1 MSLKNLQDVFG
12 FEEFKTGQQQVIE
25 KVVQGKSA
33 CAIFPTG
40 SGKSLCYQLPALQL
54 QGITLVVSPL
64 LSLMKDQL
72 DFLLSHNISAARLDS
87 SLEREEY
94 NKVLERAKSNHLKI
108 LMISVERFKNERFRG
123 QLQRMNVSLMVIDE
137 AHCISEWGHNFRP
150 DYLKL
155 PQYQREFKIP
165 QVLLLTAT
173 ATQQVVVDMQAKF
186 AIDKD
191 DVVITG
197 FYRENLFLQMQPTPS
212 KNRPHALF
220 AALAKNPDLPSI
232 VYVTLQKTAYE
243 VAEFLK
249 NKGINAHHYHA
260 GMKTDERELIQNQF
274 MQGQI
279 NCIVATIAFGMGID
293 KKDVR
298 CVIHYDLPKS
308 IENYSQEIGRSG
320 RDGKRSLCQI
330 LANSDGITVQE
341 NFVYGDTPD
350 FKGIQLLLEQIQNS
364 QEPFW
369 ETKIIT
375 LSNELNIKVLP
386 LKTLLVYL
394 EMRGI
399 IKPKFTYFEEYSFK
413 NCDTDAIINR
423 FQAERR
429 DFIAAIFHN
438 SIKKKLWTYV
448 DIQAIMENYS
458 TDRARIIVA
467 LEYFEQQGLLELQAK
482 QSVERFDI
490 VTHNYDAKEVAKE
503 LFNVFLKKEQTEVQ
517 RIHNMVALFESD
529 ACLSKELA
537 HYFGEELNFEKCGHC
552 SHCLTGQANFESEN
566 KLTKIETHDFE
577 QLTAEFIHAIGDAF
591 SANNLVKYLCG
602 ISTPI
607 FRKYKIRALPYFAYL
622 EKYPYALVKT
632 WVLSHLSLK
641 AHPTSDC

>member
-1 MSLKNLQDVFG
+1 MSLKNLQGVFG
-12 FEEFKTGQQQVIE
+12 FEGFKTGQEQVIK
-25 KVVQGKSA
+25 KVLAGKSCA
-33 CAIFPTG
+33 AIFPTG

-54 QGITLVVSPL
+54 PGLTLVVSPL

-87 SLEREEY
+87 SLERDEY
-94 NKVLERAKSNHLKI
+94 NDVLQRAKSNQLKI
-108 LMISVERFKNERFRG
+108 LMISVERFKNERFRA

-155 PQYQREFKIP
+155 PHYQQEFAIP
-165 QVLLLTAT
+165 AVLLLTAT
-173 ATQQVVVDMQAKF
+173 ATKQVVEDMQTKF
-186 AIDKD
+186 AIALEN
-191 DVVITG
+191 VIITG
-197 FYRENLFLQMQPTPS
+197 FYRDNLFLQMQPTPVE
-212 KNRPHALF
+212 NRQQALF
-220 AALAKNPDLPSI
+220 ETLFKKPDLPSI

-243 VAEFLK
+243 IAECLR
-249 NKGINAHHYHA
+249 NKGINAQHYHA
-260 GMKTDERELIQNQF
+260 GMKMQEREFIQNQF

-298 CVIHYDLPKS
+298 RVIHYDLPKS

-320 RDGKRSLCQI
+320 RDGRKSLCQI
-330 LANSDGITVQE
+330 LANSDNITVQE

-350 FKGIQLLLEQIQNS
+350 FKGIKLLLEQIQNS

-394 EMRGI
+394 EMREI

-413 NCDTDAIINR
+413 NCDTDALINR
-423 FQAERR
+423 FQAERKE
-429 DFIAAIFHN
+429 FIAAIFN
-438 SIKKKLWTYV
+438 NCVKKKMWTYV
-448 DIQAIMENYS
+448 DIQAIMDNYA

-490 VTHNYDAKEVAKE
+490 VTREFDASQLAKE

-517 RIHNMVALFESD
+517 RIHNMIALFESD
-529 ACLSKELA
+529 TCLSKELA
-537 HYFGEELNFEKCGHC
+537 HYFGEELDFEKCGHC
-552 SHCLTGQANFESEN
+552 SHCLTGQANFKSLNELAE
-566 KLTKIETHDFE
+566 IETHNFE
-577 QLTAEFIHAIGDAF
+577 QLTAEFIHATGDAF

-607 FRKYKIRALPYFAYL
+607 FRKYKVRALPYFAYL
-622 EKYPYALVKT
+622 EKYPYAQVKT
-632 WVLSHLSLK
+632 WVLSHLN
-641 AHPTSDC
+641 

>member
-12 FEEFKTGQQQVIE
+12 FDSFKTGQQQVIE
-25 KVVQGKSA
+25 KVLQGKSA

-54 QGITLVVSPL
+54 PGLTLVVSPL

-72 DFLLSHNISAARLDS
+72 DFLLSYKVSAARLDS
-87 SLEREEY
+87 SLERDEY
-94 NKVLERAKSNHLKI
+94 NDVLGRAKSNQLKI
-108 LMISVERFKNERFRG
+108 LMISVERFKNERFRA

-155 PQYQREFKIP
+155 PHYQKEFSIP
-165 QVLLLTAT
+165 QALLLTAT
-173 ATQQVVVDMQAKF
+173 ATKKVVADMQTKF
-186 AIDKD
+186 AIDEE
-191 DVVITG
+191 DVIITG
-197 FYRENLFLQMQPTPS
+197 FYRDNLFLHMQPTPIE
-212 KNRPHALF
+212 NRQQVLF
-220 AALAKNPDLPSI
+220 DTLIKKPDLPSI

-243 VAEFLK
+243 VAEYLR

-260 GMKTDERELIQNQF
+260 GMKTEERELIQNQF

-298 CVIHYDLPKS
+298 RVIHYDLPKS

-320 RDGKRSLCQI
+320 RDGRKSLCQI
-330 LANSDGITVQE
+330 LANSDNITVQE

-350 FKGIQLLLEQIQNS
+350 FKGIKLLLEQIQNS

-413 NCDTDAIINR
+413 NCDTDVLINR
-423 FQAERR
+423 FQAERKE
-429 DFIAAIFHN
+429 FIAALFN
-438 SIKKKLWTYV
+438 NCVKKKMWTYV
-448 DIQAIMENYS
+448 DIQAILDNYA

-490 VTHNYDAKEVAKE
+490 VTREFDASQLAKE

-517 RIHNMVALFESD
+517 RIHNMIALFESD

-537 HYFGEELNFEKCGHC
+537 HYFGEELDFEKCGHC
-552 SHCLTGQANFESEN
+552 SHCLTGQANFKSLNELAE
-566 KLTKIETHDFE
+566 IETHNFE
-577 QLTAEFIHAIGDAF
+577 QLTAEFIHATGDAF

-602 ISTPI
+602 ISTSI

-622 EKYPYALVKT
+622 ERYPYAQVKT
-632 WVLSHLSLK
+632 WVLSHLN
-641 AHPTSDC
+641 

>member
-12 FEEFKTGQQQVIE
+12 FDSFKTGQQHVIG
-25 KVVQGKSA
+25 KVLQGKSA

-54 QGITLVVSPL
+54 PGLTLVVSPL

-72 DFLLSHNISAARLDS
+72 DFFLSHKVSAARLDS

-94 NKVLERAKSNHLKI
+94 NSVLERAKSNQLKI
-108 LMISVERFKNERFRG
+108 LMISVERFKNERFRA

-155 PQYQREFKIP
+155 PQYQQEFAIP
-165 QVLLLTAT
+165 AVLLLTAT
-173 ATQQVVVDMQAKF
+173 ATKQVVEDMQTKF
-186 AIDKD
+186 AIDEE
-191 DVVITG
+191 DVIITG
-197 FYRENLFLQMQPTPS
+197 FYRDNLFLQMQPTPIA
-212 KNRPHALF
+212 NRQTVLF
-220 AALAKNPDLPSI
+220 ETLNKKPNLPTI
-232 VYVTLQKTAYE
+232 VYVTLQKTAFD
-243 VAEFLK
+243 VAEFLN

-260 GMKTDERELIQNQF
+260 GMKNEDRELIQNQF

-298 CVIHYDLPKS
+298 RVIHYDLPKS

-320 RDGKRSLCQI
+320 RDGRKSLCQI
-330 LANSDGITVQE
+330 LANSDNITVQE

-350 FKGIQLLLEQIQNS
+350 FKGIKLLLEQIQNS

-413 NCDTDAIINR
+413 NCDTDALINR

-429 DFIAAIFHN
+429 DFIAAIFN
-438 SIKKKLWTYV
+438 NCIKKKLWTYV
-448 DIQAIMENYS
+448 DIQAIMDNYA

-490 VTHNYDAKEVAKE
+490 VTRDFDAAELAKE

-517 RIHNMVALFESD
+517 RIHNMIALFESD
-529 ACLSKELA
+529 TCLSKELA
-537 HYFGEELNFEKCGHC
+537 HYFGEELDFEKCGHC
-552 SHCLTGQANFESEN
+552 SHCLTGQAHFESQI
-566 KLTKIETHDFE
+566 KMPDIQTHDFE
-577 QLTAEFIHAIGDAF
+577 KLSAEFIHAIGDAF

-607 FRKYKIRALPYFAYL
+607 FRKYKIRALPYFANL
-622 EKYPYALVKT
+622 EKYPYAQVKT
-632 WVLSHLSLK
+632 WVLSHLN
-641 AHPTSDC
+641 

>member
-12 FEEFKTGQQQVIE
+12 FDSFKTGQQHVIE
-25 KVVQGKSA
+25 KVLQGKSA

-54 QGITLVVSPL
+54 PGLTLVVSPL

-72 DFLLSHNISAARLDS
+72 DFLLSHKVSAARLDS

-94 NKVLERAKSNHLKI
+94 NSVLERAKSNQLKI
-108 LMISVERFKNERFRG
+108 LMISVERFKNERFRA

-155 PQYQREFKIP
+155 PHYQKEFSIP

-173 ATQQVVVDMQAKF
+173 ATKQVVADMQSKF
-186 AIDKD
+186 SIDEE
-191 DVVITG
+191 DVIITG
-197 FYRENLFLQMQPTPS
+197 FYRDNLFLQMQPTPIE
-212 KNRPHALF
+212 KRQTVLF
-220 AALAKNPDLPSI
+220 ETLNKKPNLPTI
-232 VYVTLQKTAYE
+232 VYVTLQKTAFD

-260 GMKTDERELIQNQF
+260 GMKNEDRELIQNQF

-298 CVIHYDLPKS
+298 RVIHYDLPKS

-320 RDGKRSLCQI
+320 RDGRKSLCQI
-330 LANSDGITVQE
+330 LANSDNITVQE

-413 NCDTDAIINR
+413 NCDTDALINR

-429 DFIAAIFHN
+429 DFIAAIFN
-438 SIKKKLWTYV
+438 NCIKKKLWTYV
-448 DIQAIMENYS
+448 DIQAIMDNYA

-490 VTHNYDAKEVAKE
+490 VTRDFDAAELAKE
-503 LFNVFLKKEQTEVQ
+503 LL
-517 RIHNMVALFESD
+517 MS
-529 ACLSKELA
+529 S
-537 HYFGEELNFEKCGHC
+537 
-552 SHCLTGQANFESEN
+552 
-566 KLTKIETHDFE
+566 
-577 QLTAEFIHAIGDAF
+577 
-591 SANNLVKYLCG
+591 
-602 ISTPI
+602 
-607 FRKYKIRALPYFAYL
+607 
-622 EKYPYALVKT
+622 
-632 WVLSHLSLK
+632 
-641 AHPTSDC
+641 

>member
-12 FEEFKTGQQQVIE
+12 FEGFKTGQEQVIE
-25 KVVQGKSA
+25 KVLQGKSA

-54 QGITLVVSPL
+54 PGLTLVVSPL

-87 SLEREEY
+87 SLERDEY
-94 NKVLERAKSNHLKI
+94 NDVLQKAKSNQLKI
-108 LMISVERFKNERFRG
+108 LMISVERFKNERFRA

-155 PQYQREFKIP
+155 PQYQQEFAIP
-165 QVLLLTAT
+165 AVLLLTAT
-173 ATQQVVVDMQAKF
+173 ATKQVVEDMQNKF
-186 AIDKD
+186 SIASD

-197 FYRENLFLQMQPTPS
+197 FYRDNLYLQMQPTPI
-212 KNRPHALF
+212 KNRQQALF
-220 AALAKNPDLPSI
+220 ETLSKKPDLPSI
-232 VYVTLQKTAYE
+232 VYVTLQKSAYE
-243 VAEFLK
+243 IAEYLR

-260 GMKTDERELIQNQF
+260 GMKTEERELIQNQF
-274 MQGQI
+274 MQGQV

-298 CVIHYDLPKS
+298 RVIHYDLPKS

-320 RDGKRSLCQI
+320 RDGRKSLCQI
-330 LANSDGITVQE
+330 LANSDNITVQE

-350 FKGIQLLLEQIQNS
+350 FKGIQLLLEQIQSS
-364 QEPFW
+364 QEAFW

-413 NCDTDAIINR
+413 NCDTDALTNR
-423 FQAERR
+423 FQAERKE
-429 DFIAAIFHN
+429 FIAAIFTN
-438 SIKKKLWTYV
+438 CIKKKMWTYV
-448 DIQAIMENYS
+448 DIQAILDNYK

-490 VTHNYDAKEVAKE
+490 VTRDFETKELSKE

-517 RIHNMVALFESD
+517 RIHNMIALFESD

-537 HYFGEELNFEKCGHC
+537 HYFGEELSFEKCEHC
-552 SHCLTGQANFESEN
+552 SHCLTGQANFESHN
-566 KLTKIETHDFE
+566 KMPEIETHNFE
-577 QLTAEFIHAIGDAF
+577 QLTAEFIHATGEAF

-622 EKYPYALVKT
+622 ERYPYAQVKT
-632 WVLSHLSLK
+632 WVLSHLN
-641 AHPTSDC
+641 

>member
-1 MSLKNLQDVFG
+1 MLLSHLKNTFG
-12 FEEFKTGQQQVIE
+12 FEGFKTGQEQAIK
-25 KVVQGKSA
+25 KVLAGKSCA
-33 CAIFPTG
+33 AIFPTG

-54 QGITLVVSPL
+54 TGLTLVVSPL

-87 SLEREEY
+87 SLERDEY
-94 NKVLERAKSNHLKI
+94 NNVLQRAKSNQLKI
-108 LMISVERFKNERFRG
+108 LMISVERFKNERFRA
-123 QLQRMNVSLMVIDE
+123 QLNRMNVSLMVIDE

-155 PQYQREFKIP
+155 PQYQQEFAIP
-165 QVLLLTAT
+165 AVLLLTAT
-173 ATQQVVVDMQAKF
+173 ATKQVVEDMQNKF
-186 AIDKD
+186 SIASD
-191 DVVITG
+191 DVVVTG
-197 FYRENLFLQMQPTPS
+197 FYRDNLFLQMQPTPI
-212 KNRPHALF
+212 KNRQQALF
-220 AALAKNPDLPSI
+220 DTLIKKPDLPSI

-243 VAEFLK
+243 IAEYLR
-249 NKGINAHHYHA
+249 NKGINAQHYHA
-260 GMKTDERELIQNQF
+260 GMKTEERELTQNQF
-274 MQGQI
+274 MQGQV

-298 CVIHYDLPKS
+298 RVIHYDLPKS

-320 RDGKRSLCQI
+320 RDGRKSLCQI
-330 LANSDGITVQE
+330 LANSDNITVQE

-413 NCDTDAIINR
+413 NCDTNALTNR
-423 FQAERR
+423 FQAERKE
-429 DFIAAIFHN
+429 FIAALFTN
-438 SIKKKLWTYV
+438 CIKKKMWTYV
-448 DIQAIMENYS
+448 DIQAILDNYK

-490 VTHNYDAKEVAKE
+490 VTRDFEAKELAKE
-503 LFNVFLKKEQTEVQ
+503 LFNVFLKKEQTQVQ
-517 RIHNMVALFESD
+517 RIHNMIALFESD
-529 ACLSKELA
+529 VCLSKELA
-537 HYFGEELNFEKCGHC
+537 YYFGEELSFEKCGHC
-552 SHCLTGQANFESEN
+552 SHCLTGQANFESQNQMPE
-566 KLTKIETHDFE
+566 IETHNFE
-577 QLTAEFIHAIGDAF
+577 QLTAEFIHATGDVF

-602 ISTPI
+602 ISSPI

-622 EKYPYALVKT
+622 EKYPYAQVKT
-632 WVLSHLSLK
+632 WVLSNLN
-641 AHPTSDC
+641 

>member
-1 MSLKNLQDVFG
+1 MSLNNLQDVFG
-12 FEEFKTGQQQVIE
+12 FEGFKTGQEQVIE
-25 KVVQGKSA
+25 KVLQGKSA

-54 QGITLVVSPL
+54 PGLTLVVSPL

-87 SLEREEY
+87 SLERDEY
-94 NKVLERAKSNHLKI
+94 NNVLQRAKSNQLKI
-108 LMISVERFKNERFRG
+108 LMISVERFKNERFRA

-155 PQYQREFKIP
+155 PQYQKEFNIP
-165 QVLLLTAT
+165 AALLLTAT
-173 ATQQVVVDMQAKF
+173 ATKQVVADMQKKF
-186 AIDKD
+186 AINQE

-197 FYRENLFLQMQPTPS
+197 FYRKNLFLQMQPTPS
-212 KNRPHALF
+212 SIRQSVLLET
-220 AALAKNPDLPSI
+220 LAKKPNLPTI

-249 NKGINAHHYHA
+249 NNGINAHHYHA
-260 GMKTDERELIQNQF
+260 GMKSEERELIQNQF
-274 MQGQI
+274 MQSQI

-298 CVIHYDLPKS
+298 RVIHYDLPKS

-320 RDGKRSLCQI
+320 RDGRKSLCQI
-330 LANSDGITVQE
+330 LANSDDITVQE

-364 QEPFW
+364 QEAFW

-413 NCDTDAIINR
+413 NCDTDALTNK
-423 FQAERR
+423 FQAERKE
-429 DFIAAIFHN
+429 FIAAIFNN
-438 SIKKKLWTYV
+438 SIKKKMWTYV
-448 DIQAIMENYS
+448 DIQAIMDNYA

-467 LEYFEQQGLLELQAK
+467 LEYFEQQGMLELQAK

-490 VTHNYDAKEVAKE
+490 VTRDFDAKELSKE
-503 LFNVFLKKEQTEVQ
+503 LFNLFLKKEQTEVQ
-517 RIHNMVALFESD
+517 RIHNMIDLFESD

-537 HYFGEELNFEKCGHC
+537 HYFGEELDFEKCGHC
-552 SHCLTGQANFESEN
+552 SHCLTGQAHFESQN
-566 KLTKIETHDFE
+566 KMPAIETHSFE
-577 QLTAEFIHAIGDAF
+577 QLTAEFIHATGDAF

-607 FRKYKIRALPYFAYL
+607 FRKYKVRALPYFAYL
-622 EKYPYALVKT
+622 ERYPYAQVKT
-632 WVLSHLSLK
+632 WVLSHLN
-641 AHPTSDC
+641 

>member
-12 FEEFKTGQQQVIE
+12 FDSFKTGQQNVIE
-25 KVVQGKSA
+25 KVLQGKSA

-54 QGITLVVSPL
+54 PGLTLVVSPL

-72 DFLLSHNISAARLDS
+72 DFLLSHKVSAARLDS

-94 NKVLERAKSNHLKI
+94 NSVLERAKSNQLKI
-108 LMISVERFKNERFRG
+108 LMISVERFKNERFRA

-155 PQYQREFKIP
+155 PHYQKEFSIP

-173 ATQQVVVDMQAKF
+173 ATKQVVADMQSKF
-186 AIDKD
+186 AIDEE
-191 DVVITG
+191 DVIITG
-197 FYRENLFLQMQPTPS
+197 FYRNNLFLQMQPTPIE
-212 KNRPHALF
+212 KRQTVLF
-220 AALAKNPDLPSI
+220 ETLNKKPDLPTI
-232 VYVTLQKTAYE
+232 VYVTLQKTAFD

-260 GMKTDERELIQNQF
+260 GMNNEDRELIQNQF

-298 CVIHYDLPKS
+298 RVIHYDLPKS

-320 RDGKRSLCQI
+320 RDRRKSLCQI
-330 LANSDGITVQE
+330 LANSDNITVQE

-413 NCDTDAIINR
+413 NCDTDALINR
-423 FQAERR
+423 FQSERR
-429 DFIAAIFHN
+429 DFIAAIFN
-438 SIKKKLWTYV
+438 NCIKKKLWTYV
-448 DIQAIMENYS
+448 DIQAIMDNYA

-490 VTHNYDAKEVAKE
+490 VTRDFDAAELAKE

-517 RIHNMVALFESD
+517 RIHNMIALFESD
-529 ACLSKELA
+529 TCLSKELA
-537 HYFGEELNFEKCGHC
+537 HYFGEELDFEKCGHC
-552 SHCLTGQANFESEN
+552 SHCLTGQAHFESLIKMPE
-566 KLTKIETHDFE
+566 IETHSFE
-577 QLTAEFIHAIGDAF
+577 KLSAEFIHAIGDAF

-622 EKYPYALVKT
+622 EKYPYAQVKT
-632 WVLSHLSLK
+632 WVLSHLN
-641 AHPTSDC
+641 

>member
-12 FEEFKTGQQQVIE
+12 FDSFKTGQQQVIE
-25 KVVQGKSA
+25 KVLEGKSA

-54 QGITLVVSPL
+54 PGLTLVVSPL

-72 DFLLSHNISAARLDS
+72 DFLLSHKVSAARLDS
-87 SLEREEY
+87 SLKREEY
-94 NKVLERAKSNHLKI
+94 NDVLDRAKSNQLKI
-108 LMISVERFKNERFRG
+108 LMVSVERFKNERFRA

-155 PQYQREFKIP
+155 PHYQKEFSIP

-173 ATQQVVVDMQAKF
+173 ATKQVVADMQTKF
-186 AIDKD
+186 FIDEE
-191 DVVITG
+191 DVIITG
-197 FYRENLFLQMQPTPS
+197 FYRDNLFLHMQPTPVE
-212 KNRPHALF
+212 NRQQALF
-220 AALAKNPDLPSI
+220 ETIIKKPDLPSI

-243 VAEFLK
+243 IAEYLR
-249 NKGINAHHYHA
+249 NKGVNAQHYHA
-260 GMKTDERELIQNQF
+260 GMKTEEREFIQNQF

-298 CVIHYDLPKS
+298 RVIHYDLPKS

-320 RDGKRSLCQI
+320 RDGRKSLCQI
-330 LANSDGITVQE
+330 LANSDNITVQE

-350 FKGIQLLLEQIQNS
+350 FNGIKLLLEQIQNS
-364 QEPFW
+364 QDPFW

-413 NCDTDAIINR
+413 NCDTDALINR
-423 FQAERR
+423 FQAERKE
-429 DFIAAIFHN
+429 FIAAIFN
-438 SIKKKLWTYV
+438 NCVKKKMWTYV
-448 DIQAIMENYS
+448 DIQAIMDNYA

-490 VTHNYDAKEVAKE
+490 VTREFGASQLAKE

-517 RIHNMVALFESD
+517 RIHNMIALFESD

-537 HYFGEELNFEKCGHC
+537 HYFGEELDFEKCGHC
-552 SHCLTGQANFESEN
+552 SHCLTGQANFKSLNELAE
-566 KLTKIETHDFE
+566 IETHNFE
-577 QLTAEFIHAIGDAF
+577 QLTAEFIHATGDAF

-607 FRKYKIRALPYFAYL
+607 FRKYKVRALPYFAYL
-622 EKYPYALVKT
+622 EKYPYAQVKT
-632 WVLSHLSLK
+632 WVLSHLN
-641 AHPTSDC
+641 